1 MNELFSAY
9 APETQEGIDTKFC
22 PLLTSVDPLR
32 IHCSPECA
40 WFDEDRNQCAM
51 MTIAK
56 AEAKRK

>member
-1 MNELFSAY
+1 MNEGFRVY
-9 APETQEGIDTKFC
+9 APETQECIEAKFC

-32 IHCSPECA
+32 IHCSPGCA
-40 WFDEDRNQCAM
+40 WFDEDRHQCVM